1 MATTTKPAPV
11 IANTATTT
19 ELKTMSIKEFA
30 QMNGFISINKA
41 VAENTNKYPFLTF
54 INANNEA
61 ENIYFAKTI
70 ADEYPV
76 GTVMTKEHFSA
87 LQIGVTNNADGE
99 ERIKLIPI
107 GGNRL
112 SLDSLLD

>member
-1 MATTTKPAPV
+1 MATTT
-11 IANTATTT
+11 IANTASTS
-19 ELKTMSIKEFA
+19 ELRTLTIKEFA
-30 QMNGFISINKA
+30 TANGFVSINKA
-41 VAENTNKYPFLTF
+41 VAKNVNDYPFLTF
-54 INANNEA
+54 INAKNEA

-70 ADEYPV
+70 ADEYPE
-76 GTVMTKEHFSA
+76 GTVMTKEHFAA
-87 LQIGVTNNADGE
+87 LQIGVTNNAEGE

>member
-1 MATTTKPAPV
+1 MAITTTTPT

-19 ELKTMSIKEFA
+19 ELKTLTIKEFA
-30 QMNGFISINKA
+30 QANNFVSINKSVA
-41 VAENTNKYPFLTF
+41 VNTNKYPFLTF
-54 INANNEA
+54 INAKNEA

-70 ADEYPV
+70 ADEYPE

-87 LQIGVTNNADGE
+87 LQIGITNNAEGE